1 MARPILASA
10 ISVLSQC
17 SVILIGG
24 RYSLIANHKN
34 QSATA
39 EENKRTRLRVRA
51 LLPSLPV
58 LRPNLRRR
66 NHAPVTQRTTINN
79 AGIVQTRLAGAGP
92 GSRISGSVDRTRLGS
107 ASFSAASLRVA
118 KNTAA
123 VHVGK
128 RSSPGTSSA
137 AKVGRKAQCHPR
149 SLMRIAPT
157 ATSSAVSSGERPP
170 SANKGIPTIWIA
182 SARMATNQALRC
194 SGDLMVFK
202 KPNLKNSRFTWPSR

>member
-1 MARPILASA
+1 MSIAKWLGAYVRMNERGGFCRYRPDSSRGNRGTAMNALICSQECRPEPQMAMQAFERCGYTL
-10 ISVLSQC
+10 
-17 SVILIGG
+17 
-24 RYSLIANHKN
+24 
-34 QSATA
+34 
-39 EENKRTRLRVRA
+39 
-51 LLPSLPV
+51 
-58 LRPNLRRR
+58 
-66 NHAPVTQRTTINN
+66 
-79 AGIVQTRLAGAGP
+79 LAGAGP
-92 GSRISGSVDRTRLGS
+92 GSRISGSVEGTRLGS
-107 ASFSAASLRVA
+107 ASFSEANLRVA

-202 KPNLKNSRFTWPSR
+202 KPNLKNPRFMWPSR